1 MTYLRVLI
9 KTELLSKKEKRQL
22 LVNLF
27 SQHSENRSKQIL
39 ETVPSAFQSE
49 GPQMRDFIDSSCCW
63 ANTEQG
69 HRYWDDI
76 SQRTLR
82 EELITEEAENL

>member
-9 KTELLSKKEKRQL
+9 KTELLSKKEKRQI

-27 SQHSENRSKQIL
+27 SQHSETRSRQIL
-39 ETVPSAFQSE
+39 EVTTSTFQSE
-49 GPQMRDFIDSSCCW
+49 GAQMRDFIDCSCCW
-63 ANTEQG
+63 AHTEQG
-69 HRYWDDI
+69 HNYWDDI

-82 EELITEEAENL
+82 GELITEEAENL